1 MTLEPI
7 DLDALPLRFTPPDGW
22 RTPHPRWI
30 DLHQGVIPP
39 ENWEPYPGAPPVPEF
54 WPWWEENG
62 TAWFS
67 FFRNRAPAPA
77 RAMGHWFSLA
87 ALGLFT
93 LVVSPFAL
101 SGWWIPAGGVAGVA
115 FLALGVPGV
124 IRTYRRGSAP
134 HADPLALI
142 ADWASLRRE
151 AFFSREF
158 QRRIRREP
166 GLDRRE
172 LESSLATVWWGES
185 GEAAENY

>member
-39 ENWEPYPGAPPVPEF
+39 ENWEPYPGAPPVPAF

-101 SGWWIPAGGVAGVA
+101 SGWWIPAGVS
-115 FLALGVPGV
+115 P
-124 IRTYRRGSAP
+124 
-134 HADPLALI
+134 
-142 ADWASLRRE
+142 
-151 AFFSREF
+151 
-158 QRRIRREP
+158 
-166 GLDRRE
+166 
-172 LESSLATVWWGES
+172 ESPSWR
-185 GEAAENY
+185 

>member
-22 RTPHPRWI
+22 RNPHPRWI

-39 ENWEPYPGAPPVPEF
+39 ENWEPYPGAPPVPAF

-124 IRTYRRGSAP
+124 IRTYRQGGAP

-142 ADWASLRRE
+142 HDWASLRRE

-158 QRRIRREP
+158 QRRIRTEP